1 MHTGKS
7 KGIAVTVAAVILSL
21 LLCSCTA
28 AAPAPETGSGPD
40 ARPEKVIA
48 LSKSNADLWILAGG
62 ELAATSDDAMDIEG
76 LNSDAVS
83 LGDMDHVSLEAV
95 KALDPDMLI
104 LFSTDPAQKALG
116 EAAEAVGIPV
126 TYTNIDNFADYEE
139 IMKTFT
145 SMTGRKDLYET
156 YVEDVRKEIDDII
169 KEVPSDNGGGTYL
182 MLHVS
187 ATKSKAE
194 KNDYFASE
202 IFNDLGLS
210 NIAADNSA
218 LDELSIEAVVTA
230 DPDYVFVIPRGDEK
244 KAMASFDE
252 LFTSEPAWASLSAV
266 KNGRYYLLPKDMFG
280 LKPNAKWAE
289 AYRQA
294 FDLIYG
300 K

>member
-1 MHTGKS
+1 MRKN
-7 KGIAVTVAAVILSL
+7 KWIAVTVAAVILAL
-21 LLCSCTA
+21 HLCACTDT
-28 AAPAPETGSGPD
+28 APKAEAEPD
-40 ARPEKVIA
+40 ALPKRVVA
-48 LSKSNADLWILAGG
+48 LSKSNAELWILAGG
-62 ELAATSDDAMDIEG
+62 ELVATSDDAMDIEE
-76 LNSDAVS
+76 LNSDAIS

-95 KALDPDMLI
+95 KALNPDLLI

-116 EAAEAVGIPV
+116 EAAEAVGIKV

-139 IMKTFT
+139 IMTTFT

-156 YVEDVRKEIDDII
+156 YVTDVRKEIDDII
-169 KEVPSDNGGGTYL
+169 NDLPSDNGGSTYI

-230 DPDYVFVIPRGDEK
+230 NPDYVFVIPRGDEK

-266 KNGRYYLLPKDMFG
+266 QNGRYYLLSKDLFG

-294 FDLIYG
+294 FDLLYG

>member
-1 MHTGKS
+1 MRKN
-7 KGIAVTVAAVILSL
+7 KWIAVTVAAVILAL
-21 LLCSCTA
+21 HLCACTDT
-28 AAPAPETGSGPD
+28 APKAEAEPD
-40 ARPEKVIA
+40 ALPKRVVA
-48 LSKSNADLWILAGG
+48 LSKSNAELWILAGG
-62 ELAATSDDAMDIEG
+62 ELVATSDDAMDIEE
-76 LNSDAVS
+76 LNSDAIS

-95 KALDPDMLI
+95 KALNPDLLI

-139 IMKTFT
+139 IMTTFT

-156 YVEDVRKEIDDII
+156 YVTDVRKEIDDII
-169 KEVPSDNGGGTYL
+169 NDLPSDNGGSTYI

-230 DPDYVFVIPRGDEK
+230 NPDYVFVIPRGDEK

-266 KNGRYYLLPKDMFG
+266 QNGRYYLLSKDLFG

-294 FDLIYG
+294 FDLLYG

>member
-1 MHTGKS
+1 MRKN
-7 KGIAVTVAAVILSL
+7 KWIAVTVAAVILAL
-21 LLCSCTA
+21 HLCACTDT
-28 AAPAPETGSGPD
+28 APKAEAEPD
-40 ARPEKVIA
+40 ALPKRVVA
-48 LSKSNADLWILAGG
+48 LSKSNAELWILAGG
-62 ELAATSDDAMDIEG
+62 ELVATSDDAMDIEE
-76 LNSDAVS
+76 LNSDAIS

-95 KALDPDMLI
+95 KALNPDLLI

-139 IMKTFT
+139 IMTTFT

-156 YVEDVRKEIDDII
+156 YVTDVRKEIDDII
-169 KEVPSDNGGGTYL
+169 NDLPSDNGGSTYI

-187 ATKSKAE
+187 ATKRKAE

-230 DPDYVFVIPRGDEK
+230 NPDYVFVIPRGDEK

-266 KNGRYYLLPKDMFG
+266 QNGRYYLLSKDLFG

-294 FDLIYG
+294 FDLLYG